1 MWGQFDNDGPDG
13 QPNSGD
19 DDGFVD
25 FVTFLQADQDG
36 ACPGSPHIWAHRFI
50 IRAWNGGS
58 PYVTRTP
65 WTGHPGEFLKV
76 DDYIMQSALGGTTA
90 CDVLAPMPIGTVAH
104 ETGHTFGLPDLYDTE
119 LNSSLA
125 TQGIGEW
132 GLMGSGNYARPYSP
146 SRYEA
151 WSLFEMGWVCR

>member
-1 MWGQFDNDGPDG
+1 
-13 QPNSGD
+13 
-19 DDGFVD
+19 
-25 FVTFLQADQDG
+25 
-36 ACPGSPHIWAHRFI
+36 
-50 IRAWNGGS
+50 
-58 PYVTRTP
+58 
-65 WTGHPGEFLKV
+65 
-76 DDYIMQSALGGTTA
+76 MQSALGGSTA

-151 WSLFEMGWVCR
+151 WSLFEMGWVAVDTLASGRDMVLGAGGELRYRPVLPGARHRRVLPPGEPAGRRRAIPRR